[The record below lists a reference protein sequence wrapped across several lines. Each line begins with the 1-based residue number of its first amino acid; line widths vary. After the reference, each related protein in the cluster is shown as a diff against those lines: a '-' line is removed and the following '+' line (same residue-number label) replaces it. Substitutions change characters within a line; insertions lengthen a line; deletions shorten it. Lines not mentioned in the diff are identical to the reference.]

1 MWLSFGCYL
10 FIVQLITVIVPTNT
24 VQKWI
29 MFLYCELW
37 IFLTQ
42 LITWITIHS
51 WSIRFNHFWSLL
63 IIFYRFWSLLVSMD
77 HFCSL
82 LIPLIPTIIFWS
94 LLTIFNH
101 YLITFGHYWY
111 LLISILFAFNHYTD
125 PFWTLLITMDH
136 YDRHYGSFI
145 YQNKKRLSQ
154 QLLLMKTKMKKK
166 IIKFSEFC
174 SSSVEGCQKWHLNV

>member
-1 MWLSFGCYL
+1 MWLLFGCYL
-10 FIVQLITVIVPTNT
+10 FIVQLITVILSTNT

-42 LITWITIHS
+42 LITWNTIHS
-51 WSIRFNHFWSLL
+51 WSIRFDHFWSLL

-77 HFCSL
+77 HFWSL

-94 LLTIFNH
+94 LLITFAR
-101 YLITFGHYWY
+101 YWSLWFLLLFFDPYWPLSITFGHYWY

-145 YQNKKRLSQ
+145 YQNKLRLSQ
-154 QLLLMKTKMKKK
+154 QLHLDENQNEEKNHK
-166 IIKFSEFC
+166 I
-174 SSSVEGCQKWHLNV
+174 